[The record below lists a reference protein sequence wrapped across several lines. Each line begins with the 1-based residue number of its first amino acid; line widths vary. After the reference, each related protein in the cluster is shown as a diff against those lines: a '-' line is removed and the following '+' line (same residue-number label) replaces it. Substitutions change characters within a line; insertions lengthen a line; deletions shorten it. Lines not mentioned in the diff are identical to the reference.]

1 MRKIKS
7 FLLIALCV
15 FLFSGC
21 GGSADSGSS
30 SSTSSTL
37 HNTVTSVLTG
47 TWVFDESSG
56 YIGKGTIVGTAT
68 PIYLSHVTDAKLSF
82 SDISFATSA
91 DASAGTA
98 NVFYSHIA
106 SARDNN
112 SNALGNLTIRSY
124 TSSTATTKTQSMVLT
139 RITNN
144 EWSFSNGSTTI
155 IVNFISGSSN
165 KISVQISGT
174 GYLSSVGSYC
184 DYTVNFYFIKT
195 SSTPTTDEESTE
207 EDTTTETETSISEI
221 LEGNWKLITEDEAVA
236 TSTTKGVDRV
246 LTLKLATDIYMK
258 IASINLEADSSTTSQ
273 TGTAKITYAQKWTAF
288 DESEVQQGNAGDF
301 SFSKD
306 DTMKIA
312 KVSDGVWR
320 IEDINNANE
329 NIVITITSA
338 TEIST
343 VWQGTA
349 TTLDNDSYYY
359 SITSSFRKE

>member
-1 MRKIKS
+1 MRKIKF
-7 FLLIALCV
+7 FLAMALCV

-21 GGSADSGSS
+21 GGSKDNSSSSS
-30 SSTSSTL
+30 SSTL
-37 HNTVTSVLTG
+37 HSKVSGILTG

-56 YIGKGTIVGTAT
+56 YSGKGVITGTT
-68 PIYLSHVTDAKLSF
+68 TSIYLAHVTDLKAAF

-91 DASAGTA
+91 DESAGTA
-98 NVFYSHIA
+98 SVFYSHTV
-106 SARDNN
+106 SARDANLN
-112 SNALGNLTIRSY
+112 SLGNLTIRSY
-124 TSSTATTKTQSMVLT
+124 TSSSATTKTQNMILT
-139 RITNN
+139 RITDDQ
-144 EWSFSNGSTTI
+144 WTFSYGSVMI

-165 KISVQISGT
+165 KINIQISGT

-184 DYTVNFYFIKT
+184 DYTVECSMIKT
-195 SSTPTTDEESTE
+195 SSTPTTDDESTDE
-207 EDTTTETETSISEI
+207 ETDTTDTTVSEI
-221 LEGNWKLITEDEAVA
+221 LEGNWKLITEDEATA
-236 TSTTKGVDRV
+236 TSTTQGTDRV

-273 TGTAKITYAQKWTAF
+273 TGTAKVTYAQKWTAF
-288 DESEVQQGNAGDF
+288 DENEVQQGNAGDF

-306 DTMKIA
+306 DTMKLA